1 LLMALWPPAAAP
13 SVSLD
18 RDGKLDAL
26 SSILGH
32 PGTPA
37 ATIEQQL
44 AALGPFPPDA
54 AAARVLSDALV
65 ACDTSTM
72 DGAERQRLAQELYA
86 ITVTTADEARVV
98 ARTMLALQQ
107 SIQHARCSPTAADA
121 LLVAARRVM
130 TTEPNARKD
139 WW

>member
-1 LLMALWPPAAAP
+1 MALWPPTAAP
-13 SVSLD
+13 VSLD

-26 SSILGH
+26 SSILGR
-32 PGTPA
+32 PGTPS
-37 ATIEQQL
+37 ATIERQL

-54 AAARVLSDALV
+54 VAARAVSGALA

-86 ITVTTADEARVV
+86 ITVTTADEPRVV